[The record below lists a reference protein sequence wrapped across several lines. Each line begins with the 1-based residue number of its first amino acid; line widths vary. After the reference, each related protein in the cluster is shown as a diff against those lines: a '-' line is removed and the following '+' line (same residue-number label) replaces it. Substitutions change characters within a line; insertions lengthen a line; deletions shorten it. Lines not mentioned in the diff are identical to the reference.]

1 MAIKGSGGA
10 IAETALQLLFNAD
23 QLTAENIQ
31 EIAVHV
37 KALALNL
44 QHEIDRVRRF
54 KVDIHWKSRVIHV
67 PRAITA
73 TKKLLRD
80 MTTGL
85 KEKILLIA
93 KPFEDFGHTIKLG
106 ELETDP
112 LGGQPGSKIASAFTK
127 LEDFVTNLNILV
139 RDVRGAVEAAG
150 DLTELFDQII
160 NEIEHLDTFFL
171 PQNSQRN
178 KTTVTYFKRN

>member
-1 MAIKGSGGA
+1 MAIKGGA
-10 IAETALQLLFNAD
+10 TGAAEAALQLFFNAD
-23 QLTAENIQ
+23 NLTVEKISGIAEK
-31 EIAVHV
+31 V
-37 KALALNL
+37 KALAKNL
-44 QHEIDRVRRF
+44 QVESDRVRTF

-85 KEKILLIA
+85 KEKVKDLA
-93 KPFEDFGHTIKLG
+93 APFEEFAHNLKL
-106 ELETDP
+106 ESFTEDP
-112 LGGQPGSKIASAFTK
+112 LGGGQTKIASAFDQLSHFIT
-127 LEDFVTNLNILV
+127 ELNILV
-139 RDVRGAVEAAG
+139 GAVDNGLDKAG
-150 DLTELFDQII
+150 ELTDLFDQVI

-178 KTTVTYFKRN
+178 KTTLTYFKRS